1 MLHQWQSHPITIVF
15 QLSEVTQT
23 AVDWPSQEQ
32 LNMTIHSR
40 TVLLYVCYSIMVVVI
55 QLSYLLAWI
64 DTLTGNGM
72 ARTKSRGDVSD
83 AEIEYW
89 KPVRLHA

>member
-1 MLHQWQSHPITIVF
+1 MLHQSHPITIVF

-40 TVLLYVCYSIMVVVI
+40 TVLYVCYSIMVVVI

-64 DTLTGNGM
+64 DTFTGNGM

-89 KPVRLHA
+89 KLVRLHA